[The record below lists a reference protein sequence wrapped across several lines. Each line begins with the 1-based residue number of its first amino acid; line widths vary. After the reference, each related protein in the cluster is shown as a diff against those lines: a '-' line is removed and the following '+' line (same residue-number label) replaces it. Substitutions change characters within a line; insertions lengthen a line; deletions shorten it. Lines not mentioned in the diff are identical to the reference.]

1 VGIVTCLVMT
11 LAGEAV
17 MGVARAG
24 ADGIMGAERRVY

>member
-1 VGIVTCLVMT
+1 MT